1 QQLFPTQL
9 FEEHLS
15 SRLADLLNL
24 SIKDIHKQ
32 YCSTLGF
39 PVPTFVRSVSQ
50 AIRELCSKGQIGI
63 RHPRGNFCQE
73 NPSLTET
80 ELFDAKV
87 GEPFET
93 THRPPILTPTGEGVE
108 ISSPISG
115 EETTIITPPTAIPEK
130 REEIAIPPQA
140 GPGELRQTIAARL
153 QEFPDP
159 KITQIRTTIFL
170 EKSTGDLTS
179 LPASIRGNLSGQGS
193 LTAEITITKSGEFSK
208 GEVEQII
215 EGEERFA
222 IVIFDGLSLREI
234 PVLLNLAQTSGFIV
248 QEVGAS
254 YSALPTETTDF
265 IEHRLKFG
273 NISPSQ
279 LPKRK
284 GLREKGIADYYYDN
298 PNQQHLLDRD
308 SKGLLLWSAF
318 PDNTYSDSGA
328 RFPQHFEQISQ
339 LLETAWLNTV
349 QQIPRG
355 RKILLTSDHGYV
367 YLGSGLSFPRSNTEL
382 RPLSEYLGGE
392 RYRRLS
398 DEGKQ
403 PPDHPD
409 LVLFPSRKVA
419 VLRGRI
425 QTHPPGKAASR
436 LYKHGGLSV
445 MEILTPWILL
455 VRD

>member
-1 QQLFPTQL
+1 MSNLTDEI
-9 FEEHLS
+9 FESLIASGPRVEWFTRWLLERIWSVERYRDLS
-15 SRLADLLNL
+15 PLQYLNDGE
-24 SIKDIHKQ
+24 SK
-32 YCSTLGF
+32 
-39 PVPTFVRSVSQ
+39 VN
-50 AIRELCSKGQIGI
+50 ELEEI
-63 RHPRGNFCQE
+63 
-73 NPSLTET
+73 
-80 ELFDAKV
+80 
-87 GEPFET
+87 
-93 THRPPILTPTGEGVE
+93 
-108 ISSPISG
+108 ISS
-115 EETTIITPPTAIPEK
+115 
-130 REEIAIPPQA
+130 
-140 GPGELRQTIAARL
+140 AAYRL
-153 QEFPDP
+153 YDEF
-159 KITQIRTTIFL
+159 L
-170 EKSTGDLTS
+170 
-179 LPASIRGNLSGQGS
+179 
-193 LTAEITITKSGEFSK
+193 
-208 GEVEQII
+208 GEVPHDRDVSEII
-215 EGEERFA
+215 EGEEPFA

-234 PVLLNLAQTSGFIV
+234 PALLNLAQTSGFVV
-248 QEVGAS
+248 QETGAS

-273 NISPSQ
+273 SISPSQ

-284 GLREKGIADYYYDN
+284 GLREKGITTYYYDN
-298 PNQQHLLDRD
+298 PNQQHLLDHNSR
-308 SKGLLLWSAF
+308 GLLLWSAF

-355 RKILLTSDHGYV
+355 RKILVTSDHGYV

-409 LVLFPSRKVA
+409 LVVFPGRKVA